1 MEENSKNK
9 DKKMTMTNKLK
20 SNVVI
25 NIILIIIYVYFF
37 GQHSL
42 KRFLDKSV
50 IITEHEEKQELID
63 PPGILQTIHIYLSF
77 VI

>member
-9 DKKMTMTNKLK
+9 DKKMTMTNKVK
-20 SNVVI
+20 SNVEI

-50 IITEHEEKQELID
+50 IITEHEEKQESID
-63 PPGILQTIHIYLSF
+63 PPGTEFLLSIF
-77 VI
+77 LLNF

>member
-1 MEENSKNK
+1 
-9 DKKMTMTNKLK
+9 MTMTNKLK

-50 IITEHEEKQELID
+50 IITEHEEKQDTID
-63 PPGILQTIHIYLSF
+63 PPGTESLISISILISSF
-77 VI
+77 KIIKIRLKL

>member
-1 MEENSKNK
+1 MFHIHLLLQKYL
-9 DKKMTMTNKLK
+9 TMNRVR

-37 GQHSL
+37 GQHSV

-50 IITEHEEKQELID
+50 IITEHEEKQQLID
-63 PPGILQTIHIYLSF
+63 PPGMVLNYFSLIK
-77 VI
+77 

>member
-42 KRFLDKSV
+42 KRFLNKSV

-63 PPGILQTIHIYLSF
+63 PPGILQTIHIYVL
-77 VI
+77 II

>member
-37 GQHSL
+37 GQHSV
-42 KRFLDKSV
+42 KRFLDKAV
-50 IITEHEEKQELID
+50 IITEHEEKQKLID
-63 PPGILQTIHIYLSF
+63 PPGM
-77 VI
+77 VMN